1 MGRYPRR
8 ILTTYGPLPCYNPLV
23 MDRAEVTTYLRT
35 VPDVIE
41 EVLQGLS
48 DHDFRC
54 RPSPDEWSI
63 LEVCCHLRDYAQI
76 EGQRVRRLV
85 EEDEPAL
92 EGWDEQE
99 LARERQYAEDDP
111 HRVRTALCAFWGGLA
126 YQLEGLTDEQW
137 ERGGTHPEIGRVSVR
152 SRADRQVKHA
162 RTHLKQLREIRQT
175 L

>member
-1 MGRYPRR
+1 
-8 ILTTYGPLPCYNPLV
+8 
-23 MDRAEVTTYLRT
+23 MDRVEVTTYLRT
-35 VPDVIE
+35 VPDIIE

-48 DHDFRC
+48 DDDFCC

-63 LEVCCHLRDYAQI
+63 LEVCCHLRDYSRI

-92 EGWDEQE
+92 QAWDELQ

-111 HRVRTALCAFWGGLA
+111 RRVRTALRAFWGVLA

-137 ERGGTHPEIGRVSVR
+137 ERAGTHPEIGRVTVR

-162 RTHLKQLREIRQT
+162 RIHLEQLRAIRQT